1 MGFGAKVLADSLS
14 PAGVRLTTLEVTMP
28 RIVLAEFNTHRMFSR
43 SSASSRAIPVPDRIA
58 AVRRDPF
65 IPAAFGKNQRGMQ
78 AATTLAEGETKEAL
92 SAWTSAMDTALFYA
106 GRLAELEV
114 HKQLANRLLEPFSWH
129 TVIVTATEWQNFW
142 GLRISPL
149 AQPEIAE
156 PARLMKL
163 AMDASVPKPV
173 PYGGWHLPLVP
184 DLEELQS
191 FLSPEEVCKVSVAR
205 CARVS
210 YLTHD
215 GKRDVQ
221 ADVKLFERLA
231 SNGHMSPLEHVATP
245 LGWEGN
251 VGSEVAPGWE
261 TSAFSGNFRGWKQ
274 LRKDYP
280 HEADFSARE
289 AST

>member
-1 MGFGAKVLADSLS
+1 MGFGAKVLADSVS

-78 AATTLAEGETKEAL
+78 AGEVLTDTEANRAL
-92 SAWTSAMDTALFYA
+92 SVWRESIDTALFHA

-129 TVIVTATEWQNFW
+129 TVIVTATEWDNFW

-149 AQPEIAE
+149 AQPEIQE
-156 PARLMKL
+156 PARLMRL
-163 AMDASVPKPV
+163 VMDASTPTPV

-184 DLEELQS
+184 DREGLELDGFS
-191 FLSPEEVCKVSVAR
+191 VSDVCKVSVAR

-215 GKRDVQ
+215 GKRDPK
-221 ADVKLFERLA
+221 ADLGLFERLA
-231 SNGHMSPLEHVATP
+231 GNGHMSPLEHVARP
-245 LGWEGN
+245 I
-251 VGSEVAPGWE
+251 APEEQEPGGFGVME
-261 TSAFSGNFRGWKQ
+261 PQFVGNFRGWRQ

-280 HEADFSARE
+280 HESDFSARTVT
-289 AST
+289 S